1 MKPERFR
8 TIIDVHLLLIRD
20 AEILLAQRQG
30 TGYADGQWHM
40 PSGHLEE
47 GESAT
52 ECAAREAHEETGIKV
67 DPTSL
72 QLGHTM
78 HRGHETELP
87 RLGLFFVATA
97 WEGEPV
103 NAEPH
108 KCGGVEWF
116 PLDELPAE
124 MVPYPRA
131 GLDNY
136 LSGIAYAELGW

>member
-8 TIIDVHLLLIRD
+8 TIIDVHLLLIRGR
-20 AEILLAQRQG
+20 EILLAQRQG

-40 PSGHLEE
+40 PSGHLED

-52 ECAAREAHEETGIKV
+52 ACAAREAYEETGIKV
-67 DPTSL
+67 DPGAL
-72 QLGHTM
+72 QLVHTM

-87 RLGLFFVATA
+87 RLGLFFAATS

-108 KCGGVEWF
+108 KCGAIGWF
-116 PLDELPAE
+116 PLDQLPAE

-136 LSGIAYAELGW
+136 LSGTAYAELGW